1 MKETPMTTAVVA
13 PHITITEF
21 RDLAEKTAVIT
32 GGTKGI
38 GHSIVARFVASG
50 ATVLTSG
57 RSTPTDLP
65 DGVHYVRADL
75 STLEGTRDLARSAE
89 AVLDRVDIVVNNAGA
104 STPHMGGV
112 LDIDDDEWLSDLN
125 INFLAAVRLN
135 AALLPGMY
143 SRGTG
148 AIINIS
154 SVATLSPAPAMLHYA
169 AAKSALATYTRG
181 LAAEA
186 GPRDVRVNTVTPGAV
201 TSPGG
206 DAVRLILSGASAAT
220 EPNSASAV
228 PLNRLGTA
236 GDITEAVAF
245 LASDR
250 AAWITASELVVDGGQ
265 FQTV

>member
-1 MKETPMTTAVVA
+1 MTTAVVA
-13 PHITITEF
+13 PQVPVAEF
-21 RDLAEKTAVIT
+21 HDLAEKTAVIT

-38 GHSIVARFVASG
+38 GHSLVARFLAGG
-50 ATVLTSG
+50 ATVLTAG
-57 RSTPTDLP
+57 RSDPGDLP

-75 STLEGTRDLARSAE
+75 STLEGARVLAHSATTL
-89 AVLDRVDIVVNNAGA
+89 LDRIDIVVNNAGA

-112 LDIDDDEWLSDLN
+112 LDIDDDEWLNDLN

-148 AIINIS
+148 AIVNIS
-154 SVATLSPAPAMLHYA
+154 SVATLSPAPVMLHYA
-169 AAKSALATYTRG
+169 AAKAALATYTRG

-186 GPRDVRVNTVTPGAV
+186 GPRGVRVNTVTPGAV

-206 DAVRLILSGASAAT
+206 DAVRLTLNGASGAT

-236 GDITEAVAF
+236 GDIAQAVAF